1 MSETNDCTPFHSR
14 SDLLAK
20 QYHDPIIAM
29 FFPLYASRLK
39 TCRIQCDFE
48 QISIFQRRNFLLR
61 RRPFL
66 LSVTLGTFLAMT
78 SNANYRDWNSVTA
91 ILDKTVADHTIRA
104 ASVFLRSGEEI
115 FEKQFGTAQ
124 SNRSA
129 FLLGSITKPMAI
141 AAFMTLYDQGV
152 FGLDDLVM
160 KYLPEFQ
167 GKGRDQ
173 VTIRHLLTHTSG
185 LPDQLPDNNHWR
197 RSHASLK
204 QFSDQ
209 AILLTPRF
217 QPGSQYEYSS
227 MGILLAC
234 EIASRHTRLSIPD
247 FVESTILKPLQMKH
261 SCLGRKTL
269 DRADLIAVQ
278 TEFAAPE
285 AGGGDPTAKSWDWNS
300 DYWRDLGAPWGG
312 MHASAQDVALFLE
325 SFLQH
330 DGRILRPET
339 SRMMIRNHNPDSLP
353 SRGLGFDVGL
363 EELGFPRGSSIFG
376 HTGST
381 GTIAWADPKQD
392 RVCVILTSLPGAAI
406 KDHPRLLA
414 SQAFSKMT

>member
-1 MSETNDCTPFHSR
+1 VIK
-14 SDLLAK
+14 LVVGK
-20 QYHDPIIAM
+20 QYY
-29 FFPLYASRLK
+29 PLGKDSTAV
-39 TCRIQCDFE
+39 
-48 QISIFQRRNFLLR
+48 R

-66 LSVTLGTFLAMT
+66 LSITLGTLLTMK
-78 SNANYRDWNSVTA
+78 SNANQRDWNSVTA
-91 ILDKTVADHTIRA
+91 ILDTAVADNTIRA
-104 ASVFLRSGEEI
+104 ASVFLRVGDEI

-141 AAFMTLYDQGV
+141 AAVMTLYDRGV
-152 FGLDDLVM
+152 FDLDDPVV

-167 GKGRDQ
+167 GERRNQ
-173 VTIRHLLTHTSG
+173 ITIRHLLTHTSG

-204 QFSDQ
+204 QFADQ

-217 QPGSQYEYSS
+217 QPGTQYEYSS

-234 EIASRHTRLSIPD
+234 EMARRHTQQSIPD
-247 FVESTILKPLQMKH
+247 FVEAKVLQPLQMKD
-261 SCLGRKTL
+261 SCLGRKHL
-269 DRADLIAVQ
+269 DRNDLIAVQ

-312 MHASAQDVALFLE
+312 MHASARDVAMFLE
-325 SFLQH
+325 TFVRH

-339 SRMMIRNHNPDSLP
+339 SRLMIRNHNPDSLP

-381 GTIAWADPKQD
+381 GTIAWADPD
-392 RVCVILTSLPGAAI
+392 RDRICVILTSLPGAAI

-414 SQAFSKMT
+414 SEAFAHLAGLSEDR

>member
-1 MSETNDCTPFHSR
+1 VIK
-14 SDLLAK
+14 LVVGK
-20 QYHDPIIAM
+20 QYY
-29 FFPLYASRLK
+29 PLGKDSTAV
-39 TCRIQCDFE
+39 
-48 QISIFQRRNFLLR
+48 R

-66 LSVTLGTFLAMT
+66 LSITLGTLLTMK
-78 SNANYRDWNSVTA
+78 SNATQRDWNSVTA
-91 ILDKTVADHTIRA
+91 ILDTAVADNTIRA
-104 ASVFLRSGEEI
+104 ASVFLRVGDEI

-141 AAFMTLYDQGV
+141 AAVMTLYDRGV
-152 FGLDDLVM
+152 FDLDDPVV

-167 GKGRDQ
+167 GERRNQ

-204 QFSDQ
+204 QFADQ

-217 QPGSQYEYSS
+217 QPGTQYEYSS

-234 EIASRHTRLSIPD
+234 EMARRHTQQSIPD
-247 FVESTILKPLQMKH
+247 FVEAKILQPLQMND
-261 SCLGRKTL
+261 SCLGRKHL
-269 DRADLIAVQ
+269 DRNDLIAVQ

-312 MHASAQDVALFLE
+312 MHASARDVAMFLE
-325 SFLQH
+325 TFVRH

-339 SRMMIRNHNPDSLP
+339 SRLMIRNHNPDSLP

-381 GTIAWADPKQD
+381 GTIAWADPD
-392 RVCVILTSLPGAAI
+392 RDRICVILTSLPGAAI

-414 SQAFSKMT
+414 SEAFAHLAGLSEDR

>member
-1 MSETNDCTPFHSR
+1 MIK
-14 SDLLAK
+14 LVVGK
-20 QYHDPIIAM
+20 QYY
-29 FFPLYASRLK
+29 PLGKDSTAV
-39 TCRIQCDFE
+39 
-48 QISIFQRRNFLLR
+48 R

-66 LSVTLGTFLAMT
+66 LSITLGTLLTMK
-78 SNANYRDWNSVTA
+78 SNATQRDWNSVTA
-91 ILDKTVADHTIRA
+91 ILDTAVADNTIRA
-104 ASVFLRSGEEI
+104 ASVFLRVGDEI

-141 AAFMTLYDQGV
+141 AAVMTLYDRGV
-152 FGLDDLVM
+152 FDLDDPVV

-167 GKGRDQ
+167 GERRNQ
-173 VTIRHLLTHTSG
+173 ITIRHLLTHTSG

-204 QFSDQ
+204 QFADQ

-217 QPGSQYEYSS
+217 QPGTQYEYSS

-234 EIASRHTRLSIPD
+234 EMARRHTQQSIPD
-247 FVESTILKPLQMKH
+247 FVEAKILQPLQMND
-261 SCLGRKTL
+261 SCLGRKHL
-269 DRADLIAVQ
+269 DRNDLIAVQ

-312 MHASAQDVALFLE
+312 MHASARDVAMFLE
-325 SFLQH
+325 TFVRH

-339 SRMMIRNHNPDSLP
+339 SRLMIRNHNPDSLP

-381 GTIAWADPKQD
+381 GTIAWADPD
-392 RVCVILTSLPGAAI
+392 RDRICVILTSLPGAAI

-414 SQAFSKMT
+414 SEAFAHLAGLSEDR

>member
-1 MSETNDCTPFHSR
+1 MIK
-14 SDLLAK
+14 LVVGK
-20 QYHDPIIAM
+20 QYY
-29 FFPLYASRLK
+29 PLGKDSTAV
-39 TCRIQCDFE
+39 
-48 QISIFQRRNFLLR
+48 R

-66 LSVTLGTFLAMT
+66 LSITLGTLLTMK
-78 SNANYRDWNSVTA
+78 SNANQRDWNSVTA
-91 ILDKTVADHTIRA
+91 ILDKAVADNTIRA
-104 ASVFLRSGEEI
+104 ASVFLRVGDEI

-141 AAFMTLYDQGV
+141 AAVMTLYDRGV
-152 FGLDDLVM
+152 FDLDDPVV

-167 GKGRDQ
+167 GERRNQ

-204 QFSDQ
+204 QFADQ

-217 QPGSQYEYSS
+217 QPGTQYEYSS

-234 EIASRHTRLSIPD
+234 EMARRHTQQSIPD
-247 FVESTILKPLQMKH
+247 FVEAKVLQPLQMKD
-261 SCLGRKTL
+261 SCLGRKHL
-269 DRADLIAVQ
+269 DRNDLIAVQ

-312 MHASAQDVALFLE
+312 MHASARDVAMFLE
-325 SFLQH
+325 TFVRH

-339 SRMMIRNHNPDSLP
+339 TRLMIRNHNPDSLP

-381 GTIAWADPKQD
+381 GTIAWADPD
-392 RVCVILTSLPGAAI
+392 RDRICVILTSLPGAAI

-414 SQAFSKMT
+414 SEAFAHLAGLSEDR

>member
-1 MSETNDCTPFHSR
+1 MIK
-14 SDLLAK
+14 LVVGK
-20 QYHDPIIAM
+20 QYY
-29 FFPLYASRLK
+29 PLGKDSTAV
-39 TCRIQCDFE
+39 
-48 QISIFQRRNFLLR
+48 R

-66 LSVTLGTFLAMT
+66 LSITLGTLLTMK
-78 SNANYRDWNSVTA
+78 SNANQRDWNSVTA
-91 ILDKTVADHTIRA
+91 ILDTAVADNTIRA
-104 ASVFLRSGEEI
+104 ASVFLRVGDEI

-141 AAFMTLYDQGV
+141 AAVMTLYDRGV
-152 FGLDDLVM
+152 FDLDDPVV

-167 GKGRDQ
+167 GERRNQ

-204 QFSDQ
+204 QFADQ

-217 QPGSQYEYSS
+217 QPGTQYEYSS

-234 EIASRHTRLSIPD
+234 EMARRHTQQSIPD
-247 FVESTILKPLQMKH
+247 FVEAKILQPLQMND
-261 SCLGRKTL
+261 SCLGRKHL
-269 DRADLIAVQ
+269 DRNDLIAVQ

-312 MHASAQDVALFLE
+312 MHASARDVAMFLE
-325 SFLQH
+325 TFVRH

-339 SRMMIRNHNPDSLP
+339 SRLMIRNHNPDSLP

-363 EELGFPRGSSIFG
+363 EEIGFPRGSSIFG

-381 GTIAWADPKQD
+381 GTIAWADPD
-392 RVCVILTSLPGAAI
+392 RDRICVILTSLPGAAI

-414 SQAFSKMT
+414 SEAFAHLAGLSEDR

>member
-1 MSETNDCTPFHSR
+1 MIK
-14 SDLLAK
+14 LVVGK
-20 QYHDPIIAM
+20 QYY
-29 FFPLYASRLK
+29 PLGKDSTAV
-39 TCRIQCDFE
+39 
-48 QISIFQRRNFLLR
+48 R

-66 LSVTLGTFLAMT
+66 LSITLGTLLTMK
-78 SNANYRDWNSVTA
+78 SNANQRDWNSVTA
-91 ILDKTVADHTIRA
+91 ILDTAVADNTIRA
-104 ASVFLRSGEEI
+104 ASVFLRVGDEI

-141 AAFMTLYDQGV
+141 AAVMTLYDRGV
-152 FGLDDLVM
+152 FDLDDPVV

-167 GKGRDQ
+167 GERRNQ
-173 VTIRHLLTHTSG
+173 ITIRHLLTHTSG

-204 QFSDQ
+204 QFADQ

-217 QPGSQYEYSS
+217 QPGTQYEYSS

-234 EIASRHTRLSIPD
+234 EMARRHTQQSIPD
-247 FVESTILKPLQMKH
+247 FVEAKILQPLQMND
-261 SCLGRKTL
+261 SCLGRKHL
-269 DRADLIAVQ
+269 DRNDLIAVQ

-312 MHASAQDVALFLE
+312 MHASARDVAMFLE
-325 SFLQH
+325 TFVRH

-339 SRMMIRNHNPDSLP
+339 SRLMIRNHNPDSLP

-381 GTIAWADPKQD
+381 GTIAWADPD
-392 RVCVILTSLPGAAI
+392 RDRICVILTSLPGAAI

-414 SQAFSKMT
+414 SEAFAHLAGLSEDR

>member
-1 MSETNDCTPFHSR
+1 MIK
-14 SDLLAK
+14 LVVGK
-20 QYHDPIIAM
+20 QYY
-29 FFPLYASRLK
+29 PLGKDSTAV
-39 TCRIQCDFE
+39 
-48 QISIFQRRNFLLR
+48 R

-66 LSVTLGTFLAMT
+66 LSITLGTLLTMK
-78 SNANYRDWNSVTA
+78 SNATQRDWNSVTA
-91 ILDKTVADHTIRA
+91 ILDTAVADNTIRA
-104 ASVFLRSGEEI
+104 ASVFLRVGDEI

-141 AAFMTLYDQGV
+141 AAVMTLYDRGV
-152 FGLDDLVM
+152 FDLDDPVV

-167 GKGRDQ
+167 GERRNQ
-173 VTIRHLLTHTSG
+173 ITIRHLLTHTSG

-204 QFSDQ
+204 QFADQ

-217 QPGSQYEYSS
+217 QPGTQYEYSS

-234 EIASRHTRLSIPD
+234 EMARRHTQQSIPD
-247 FVESTILKPLQMKH
+247 FVEAKILQPLQMND
-261 SCLGRKTL
+261 SCLGRKHL
-269 DRADLIAVQ
+269 DRNDLIAVQ

-312 MHASAQDVALFLE
+312 MHASARDVAMFLE
-325 SFLQH
+325 TFVRH

-339 SRMMIRNHNPDSLP
+339 SRLMIRNHNPDSLP

-363 EELGFPRGSSIFG
+363 EEIGFPRGSSIFG

-381 GTIAWADPKQD
+381 GTIAWADPD
-392 RVCVILTSLPGAAI
+392 RDRICVILTSLPGAAI

-414 SQAFSKMT
+414 SEAFAHLAGLSEDR

>member
-1 MSETNDCTPFHSR
+1 VIK
-14 SDLLAK
+14 LVVGK
-20 QYHDPIIAM
+20 QYY
-29 FFPLYASRLK
+29 PLGKDSTAV
-39 TCRIQCDFE
+39 
-48 QISIFQRRNFLLR
+48 R

-66 LSVTLGTFLAMT
+66 LSITLGTLLTMK
-78 SNANYRDWNSVTA
+78 SNATQRDWNSVTA
-91 ILDKTVADHTIRA
+91 ILDTAVADNTIRA
-104 ASVFLRSGEEI
+104 ASVFLRVGDEI

-141 AAFMTLYDQGV
+141 AAVMTLYDRGV
-152 FGLDDLVM
+152 FDLDDPVV

-167 GKGRDQ
+167 GERRNQ
-173 VTIRHLLTHTSG
+173 ITIRHLLTHTSG

-204 QFSDQ
+204 QFADQ

-217 QPGSQYEYSS
+217 QPGTQYEYSS

-234 EIASRHTRLSIPD
+234 EMARRHTQQSIPD
-247 FVESTILKPLQMKH
+247 FVEAKILQPLQMKD
-261 SCLGRKTL
+261 SCLGRKHL
-269 DRADLIAVQ
+269 DRNDLIAVQ

-312 MHASAQDVALFLE
+312 MHASARDVAMFLE
-325 SFLQH
+325 TFVRH

-339 SRMMIRNHNPDSLP
+339 SRLMIRNHNPDSLP

-363 EELGFPRGSSIFG
+363 EEIGFPRGSSIFG

-381 GTIAWADPKQD
+381 GTIAWADPD
-392 RVCVILTSLPGAAI
+392 RDRICVILTSLPGAAI

-414 SQAFSKMT
+414 SEAFAHLAGLSEDR

>member
-1 MSETNDCTPFHSR
+1 MIK
-14 SDLLAK
+14 LVVGK
-20 QYHDPIIAM
+20 QYY
-29 FFPLYASRLK
+29 PLGKDSTAV
-39 TCRIQCDFE
+39 
-48 QISIFQRRNFLLR
+48 R

-66 LSVTLGTFLAMT
+66 LSITLGTLLTMK
-78 SNANYRDWNSVTA
+78 SNATQRDWNSVTA
-91 ILDKTVADHTIRA
+91 ILDTAVADNTIRA
-104 ASVFLRSGEEI
+104 ASVFLRVGDEI

-141 AAFMTLYDQGV
+141 AAVMTLYDRGV
-152 FGLDDLVM
+152 FDLDDPVV

-167 GKGRDQ
+167 GERRNQ
-173 VTIRHLLTHTSG
+173 ITIRHLLTHTSG

-204 QFSDQ
+204 QFADQ

-217 QPGSQYEYSS
+217 QPGTQYEYSS

-234 EIASRHTRLSIPD
+234 EMARRHTQQSIPD
-247 FVESTILKPLQMKH
+247 FVEAKVLQPLQMKD
-261 SCLGRKTL
+261 SCLGRKHL
-269 DRADLIAVQ
+269 DRNDLIAVQ

-312 MHASAQDVALFLE
+312 MHASARDVAMFLE
-325 SFLQH
+325 TFVRH

-339 SRMMIRNHNPDSLP
+339 SRLMIRNHNPDSLP

-363 EELGFPRGSSIFG
+363 EEIGFPRGSSIFG

-381 GTIAWADPKQD
+381 GTIAWADPD
-392 RVCVILTSLPGAAI
+392 RDRICVILTSLPGAAI

-414 SQAFSKMT
+414 SEAFAHLAGLSEDR

>member
-1 MSETNDCTPFHSR
+1 MIK
-14 SDLLAK
+14 LVVGK
-20 QYHDPIIAM
+20 QYY
-29 FFPLYASRLK
+29 PLGKDSTAV
-39 TCRIQCDFE
+39 
-48 QISIFQRRNFLLR
+48 R

-66 LSVTLGTFLAMT
+66 LSITLGTLLTMK
-78 SNANYRDWNSVTA
+78 SNATQRDWNSVTA
-91 ILDKTVADHTIRA
+91 ILDTAVADNTIRA
-104 ASVFLRSGEEI
+104 ASVFLRVGDEI

-141 AAFMTLYDQGV
+141 AAVMTLYDRGV
-152 FGLDDLVM
+152 FDLDDPVV

-167 GKGRDQ
+167 GERRNQ

-204 QFSDQ
+204 QFADQ

-217 QPGSQYEYSS
+217 QPGTQYEYSS

-234 EIASRHTRLSIPD
+234 EMARRHTQQSIPD
-247 FVESTILKPLQMKH
+247 FVEAKILQPLQMND
-261 SCLGRKTL
+261 SCLGRKHL
-269 DRADLIAVQ
+269 DRNDLIAVQ

-312 MHASAQDVALFLE
+312 MHASARDVAMFLE
-325 SFLQH
+325 TFVRH

-339 SRMMIRNHNPDSLP
+339 SRLMIRNHNPDSLP

-381 GTIAWADPKQD
+381 GTIAWADPD
-392 RVCVILTSLPGAAI
+392 RDRICVILTSLPGAAI

-414 SQAFSKMT
+414 SEAFAHLAGLSEDR

>member
-1 MSETNDCTPFHSR
+1 VIK
-14 SDLLAK
+14 LVVGK
-20 QYHDPIIAM
+20 QYY
-29 FFPLYASRLK
+29 PLGKDSTAV
-39 TCRIQCDFE
+39 
-48 QISIFQRRNFLLR
+48 R

-66 LSVTLGTFLAMT
+66 LSITLGTLLTMK
-78 SNANYRDWNSVTA
+78 SNATQRDWNSVTA
-91 ILDKTVADHTIRA
+91 ILDTAVADNTIRA
-104 ASVFLRSGEEI
+104 ASVFLRVGDEI

-141 AAFMTLYDQGV
+141 AAVMTLYDRGV
-152 FGLDDLVM
+152 FDLDDPVV

-167 GKGRDQ
+167 GERRNQ
-173 VTIRHLLTHTSG
+173 ITIRHLLTHTSG

-204 QFSDQ
+204 QFADQ

-217 QPGSQYEYSS
+217 QPGTQYEYSS

-234 EIASRHTRLSIPD
+234 EMARRHTQQSIPD
-247 FVESTILKPLQMKH
+247 FVEAKVLQPLQMKD
-261 SCLGRKTL
+261 SCLGRKHL
-269 DRADLIAVQ
+269 DRNDLIAVQ

-312 MHASAQDVALFLE
+312 MHASARDVAMFLE
-325 SFLQH
+325 TFVRH

-339 SRMMIRNHNPDSLP
+339 SRLMIRNHNPDSLP

-363 EELGFPRGSSIFG
+363 EEIGFPRGSSIFG

-381 GTIAWADPKQD
+381 GTIAWADPD
-392 RVCVILTSLPGAAI
+392 RDRICVILTSLPGAAI

-414 SQAFSKMT
+414 SEAFAHLAGLSEDR

>member
-1 MSETNDCTPFHSR
+1 LAVRKQDHP
-14 SDLLAK
+14 LAK
-20 QYHDPIIAM
+20 DSTVVH
-29 FFPLYASRLK
+29 
-39 TCRIQCDFE
+39 
-48 QISIFQRRNFLLR
+48 

-66 LSVTLGTFLAMT
+66 LSVTLGTLIAMK
-78 SNANYRDWNSVTA
+78 SNANFRDWNSVTA

-152 FGLDDLVM
+152 FGLDDPVM

-167 GKGRDQ
+167 GERRDQ

-234 EIASRHTRLSIPD
+234 EIASRFTQQSIPD
-247 FVESTILKPLQMKH
+247 FVESTILQPLQMKH
-261 SCLGRKTL
+261 SCLGRHHL
-269 DRADLIAVQ
+269 DRDDLIAVQ

-312 MHASAQDVALFLE
+312 MHASARDVALFLE
-325 SFLQH
+325 TFIRH

>member
-1 MSETNDCTPFHSR
+1 MIK
-14 SDLLAK
+14 LVVGK
-20 QYHDPIIAM
+20 QYY
-29 FFPLYASRLK
+29 PLGKDSTAV
-39 TCRIQCDFE
+39 
-48 QISIFQRRNFLLR
+48 R

-66 LSVTLGTFLAMT
+66 LSITLGTLLTMK
-78 SNANYRDWNSVTA
+78 SNATQRDWNSVTA
-91 ILDKTVADHTIRA
+91 ILDTAVADNTIRA
-104 ASVFLRSGEEI
+104 ASVFLRVGDEI

-141 AAFMTLYDQGV
+141 AAVMTLYDRGV
-152 FGLDDLVM
+152 FDLDDPVV

-167 GKGRDQ
+167 GERRNQ
-173 VTIRHLLTHTSG
+173 ITIRHLLTHTSG

-204 QFSDQ
+204 QFADQ

-217 QPGSQYEYSS
+217 QPGTQYEYSS

-234 EIASRHTRLSIPD
+234 EMARRHTQQSIPD
-247 FVESTILKPLQMKH
+247 FVEAKILQPLQMKD
-261 SCLGRKTL
+261 SCLGRKHL
-269 DRADLIAVQ
+269 DRNDLIAVQ

-312 MHASAQDVALFLE
+312 MHASARDVAMFLE
-325 SFLQH
+325 TFVRH

-339 SRMMIRNHNPDSLP
+339 SRLMIRNHNPDSLP

-381 GTIAWADPKQD
+381 GTIAWADPD
-392 RVCVILTSLPGAAI
+392 RDRICVILTSLPGAAI

-414 SQAFSKMT
+414 SEAFAHLAGLSEDR

>member
-1 MSETNDCTPFHSR
+1 VIK
-14 SDLLAK
+14 LVVGK
-20 QYHDPIIAM
+20 QYY
-29 FFPLYASRLK
+29 PLGKDSTAV
-39 TCRIQCDFE
+39 
-48 QISIFQRRNFLLR
+48 R

-66 LSVTLGTFLAMT
+66 LSITLGTLLTMK
-78 SNANYRDWNSVTA
+78 SNATQRDWNSVTA
-91 ILDKTVADHTIRA
+91 ILDTAVADNTIRA
-104 ASVFLRSGEEI
+104 ASVFLRVGDEI

-141 AAFMTLYDQGV
+141 AAVMTLYDRGV
-152 FGLDDLVM
+152 FDLDDPVV

-167 GKGRDQ
+167 GERRNQ
-173 VTIRHLLTHTSG
+173 ITIRHLLTHTSG

-204 QFSDQ
+204 QFADQ

-217 QPGSQYEYSS
+217 QPGTQYEYSS

-234 EIASRHTRLSIPD
+234 EMARRHTQQSIPD
-247 FVESTILKPLQMKH
+247 FVEAKILQPLQMND
-261 SCLGRKTL
+261 SCLGRKHL
-269 DRADLIAVQ
+269 DRNDLIAVQ

-312 MHASAQDVALFLE
+312 MHASARDVAMFLE
-325 SFLQH
+325 TFVRH

-339 SRMMIRNHNPDSLP
+339 SRLMIRNHNPDSLP

-381 GTIAWADPKQD
+381 GTIAWADPD
-392 RVCVILTSLPGAAI
+392 RDRICVILTSLPGAAI

-414 SQAFSKMT
+414 SEAFAHLAGLSEDR

>member
-1 MSETNDCTPFHSR
+1 MIK
-14 SDLLAK
+14 LVVGK
-20 QYHDPIIAM
+20 QYY
-29 FFPLYASRLK
+29 PLGKDSTAV
-39 TCRIQCDFE
+39 
-48 QISIFQRRNFLLR
+48 R

-66 LSVTLGTFLAMT
+66 LSITLGTLLTMK
-78 SNANYRDWNSVTA
+78 SNATQRDWNSVTA
-91 ILDKTVADHTIRA
+91 ILDTAVADNTIRA
-104 ASVFLRSGEEI
+104 ASVFLRVGDEI

-141 AAFMTLYDQGV
+141 AAVMTLYDRGV
-152 FGLDDLVM
+152 FDLDDPVV

-167 GKGRDQ
+167 GERRNQ
-173 VTIRHLLTHTSG
+173 ITIRHLLTHTSG

-204 QFSDQ
+204 QFADQ

-217 QPGSQYEYSS
+217 QPGTQYEYSS

-234 EIASRHTRLSIPD
+234 EMARRHTQQSIPD
-247 FVESTILKPLQMKH
+247 FVEAKVLQPLQMKD
-261 SCLGRKTL
+261 SCLGRKHL
-269 DRADLIAVQ
+269 DRNDLIAVQ

-312 MHASAQDVALFLE
+312 MHASARDVAMFLE
-325 SFLQH
+325 TFVRH

-339 SRMMIRNHNPDSLP
+339 SRLMIRNHNPDSLP

-381 GTIAWADPKQD
+381 GTIAWADPD
-392 RVCVILTSLPGAAI
+392 RDRICVILTSLPGAAI

-414 SQAFSKMT
+414 SEAFAHLAGLSEDR

>member
-1 MSETNDCTPFHSR
+1 MIK
-14 SDLLAK
+14 LVVGK
-20 QYHDPIIAM
+20 QYY
-29 FFPLYASRLK
+29 PLGKDSTAV
-39 TCRIQCDFE
+39 
-48 QISIFQRRNFLLR
+48 R

-66 LSVTLGTFLAMT
+66 LSITLGTLLTMK
-78 SNANYRDWNSVTA
+78 SNANQRDWNSVTA
-91 ILDKTVADHTIRA
+91 ILDTAVADNTIRA
-104 ASVFLRSGEEI
+104 ASVFLRVGDEI

-141 AAFMTLYDQGV
+141 AAVMTLYDRGV
-152 FGLDDLVM
+152 FDLDDPVV

-167 GKGRDQ
+167 GERRNQ
-173 VTIRHLLTHTSG
+173 ITIRHLLTHTSG

-204 QFSDQ
+204 QFADQ

-217 QPGSQYEYSS
+217 QPGTQYEYSS

-234 EIASRHTRLSIPD
+234 EMARRHTQQSIPD
-247 FVESTILKPLQMKH
+247 FVEAKVLQPLQMKD
-261 SCLGRKTL
+261 SCLGRKHL
-269 DRADLIAVQ
+269 DRNDLIAVQ

-312 MHASAQDVALFLE
+312 MHASARDVAMFLE
-325 SFLQH
+325 TFVRH

-339 SRMMIRNHNPDSLP
+339 SRLMIRNHNPDSLP

-363 EELGFPRGSSIFG
+363 EEIGFPRGSSIFG

-381 GTIAWADPKQD
+381 GTIAWADPD
-392 RVCVILTSLPGAAI
+392 RDRICVILTSLPGAAI

-414 SQAFSKMT
+414 SEAFAHLAGLSEDR

>member
-1 MSETNDCTPFHSR
+1 VIK
-14 SDLLAK
+14 LVVGK
-20 QYHDPIIAM
+20 QYY
-29 FFPLYASRLK
+29 PLGKDSTAV
-39 TCRIQCDFE
+39 
-48 QISIFQRRNFLLR
+48 R

-66 LSVTLGTFLAMT
+66 LSITLGTLLTMK
-78 SNANYRDWNSVTA
+78 SNANQRDWNSVTA
-91 ILDKTVADHTIRA
+91 ILDTAVADNTIRA
-104 ASVFLRSGEEI
+104 ASVFLRVGDEI

-141 AAFMTLYDQGV
+141 AAVMTLYDRGV
-152 FGLDDLVM
+152 FDLDDPVV

-167 GKGRDQ
+167 GERRNQ

-204 QFSDQ
+204 QFADQ

-217 QPGSQYEYSS
+217 QPGTQYEYSS

-234 EIASRHTRLSIPD
+234 EMARRHTQQSIPD
-247 FVESTILKPLQMKH
+247 FVEAKILQPLQMND
-261 SCLGRKTL
+261 SCLGRKHL
-269 DRADLIAVQ
+269 DRNDLIAVQ

-312 MHASAQDVALFLE
+312 MHASARDVAMFLE
-325 SFLQH
+325 TFVRH

-339 SRMMIRNHNPDSLP
+339 SRLMIRNHNPDSLP

-363 EELGFPRGSSIFG
+363 EEIGFPRGSSIFG

-381 GTIAWADPKQD
+381 GTIAWADPD
-392 RVCVILTSLPGAAI
+392 RDRICVILTSLPGAAI

-414 SQAFSKMT
+414 SEAFAHLAGLSEDR

>member
-1 MSETNDCTPFHSR
+1 MIK
-14 SDLLAK
+14 LVVGK
-20 QYHDPIIAM
+20 QYY
-29 FFPLYASRLK
+29 PLGKDSTAV
-39 TCRIQCDFE
+39 
-48 QISIFQRRNFLLR
+48 R

-66 LSVTLGTFLAMT
+66 LSITLGTLLTMK
-78 SNANYRDWNSVTA
+78 SNATQRDWNSVTA
-91 ILDKTVADHTIRA
+91 ILDTAVADNTIRA
-104 ASVFLRSGEEI
+104 ASVFLRVGDEI

-141 AAFMTLYDQGV
+141 AAVMTLYDRGV
-152 FGLDDLVM
+152 FDLDDPVV

-167 GKGRDQ
+167 GERRNQ

-204 QFSDQ
+204 QFADQ

-217 QPGSQYEYSS
+217 QPGTQYEYSS

-234 EIASRHTRLSIPD
+234 EMARRHTQQSIPD
-247 FVESTILKPLQMKH
+247 FVEAKILQPLQMND
-261 SCLGRKTL
+261 SCLGRKHL
-269 DRADLIAVQ
+269 DRNDLIAVQ

-312 MHASAQDVALFLE
+312 MHASARDVAMFLE
-325 SFLQH
+325 TFVRH

-339 SRMMIRNHNPDSLP
+339 SRLMIRNHNPDSLP

-363 EELGFPRGSSIFG
+363 EEIGFPRGSSIFG

-381 GTIAWADPKQD
+381 GTIAWADPD
-392 RVCVILTSLPGAAI
+392 RDRICVILTSLPGAAI

-414 SQAFSKMT
+414 SEAFAHLAGLSEDR

>member
-1 MSETNDCTPFHSR
+1 MIK
-14 SDLLAK
+14 LVVGK
-20 QYHDPIIAM
+20 QYY
-29 FFPLYASRLK
+29 PLGKDSTAV
-39 TCRIQCDFE
+39 
-48 QISIFQRRNFLLR
+48 R

-66 LSVTLGTFLAMT
+66 LSITLGTLLTMK
-78 SNANYRDWNSVTA
+78 SNANQRDWNSVTA
-91 ILDKTVADHTIRA
+91 ILDKAVADNTIRA
-104 ASVFLRSGEEI
+104 ASVFLRVGDEI

-141 AAFMTLYDQGV
+141 AAVMTLYDRGV
-152 FGLDDLVM
+152 FDLDDPVV

-167 GKGRDQ
+167 GERRNQ

-204 QFSDQ
+204 QFADQ

-217 QPGSQYEYSS
+217 QPGTQYEYSS

-234 EIASRHTRLSIPD
+234 EMARRHTQQSIPD
-247 FVESTILKPLQMKH
+247 FVEAKVLQPLQMKD
-261 SCLGRKTL
+261 SCLGRKHL
-269 DRADLIAVQ
+269 DRNDLIAVQ

-312 MHASAQDVALFLE
+312 MHASARDVALFLE
-325 SFLQH
+325 TFVRH

-339 SRMMIRNHNPDSLP
+339 TRLMIRNHNPDSLP

-381 GTIAWADPKQD
+381 GTIAWADPD
-392 RVCVILTSLPGAAI
+392 RDRICVILTSLPGAAI

-414 SQAFSKMT
+414 SEAFAHLAGLSEDR

>member
-1 MSETNDCTPFHSR
+1 MIK
-14 SDLLAK
+14 LVVGK
-20 QYHDPIIAM
+20 QYY
-29 FFPLYASRLK
+29 PLGKDSTAV
-39 TCRIQCDFE
+39 
-48 QISIFQRRNFLLR
+48 R

-66 LSVTLGTFLAMT
+66 LSITLGTLLTMK
-78 SNANYRDWNSVTA
+78 SNATQRDWNSVTA
-91 ILDKTVADHTIRA
+91 ILDTAVADNTIRA
-104 ASVFLRSGEEI
+104 ASVFLRVGDEI

-141 AAFMTLYDQGV
+141 AAVMTLYDRGV
-152 FGLDDLVM
+152 FDLDDPVV

-167 GKGRDQ
+167 GERRNQ
-173 VTIRHLLTHTSG
+173 ITIRHLLTHTSG

-204 QFSDQ
+204 QFADQ

-217 QPGSQYEYSS
+217 QPGTQYEYSS

-234 EIASRHTRLSIPD
+234 EMARRHTQQSIPD
-247 FVESTILKPLQMKH
+247 FVEAKILQPLQMND
-261 SCLGRKTL
+261 SCLGRKHL
-269 DRADLIAVQ
+269 DRNDLIAVQ

-312 MHASAQDVALFLE
+312 MHASARDVAMFLE
-325 SFLQH
+325 TFVRH

-339 SRMMIRNHNPDSLP
+339 SRLMIRNHNPDSLP

-381 GTIAWADPKQD
+381 GTIAWADPD
-392 RVCVILTSLPGAAI
+392 RDRICVILTSLPGAAI

-414 SQAFSKMT
+414 SQAFAHLVGLNEDR

>member
-1 MSETNDCTPFHSR
+1 MIK
-14 SDLLAK
+14 LVVGK
-20 QYHDPIIAM
+20 QYY
-29 FFPLYASRLK
+29 PLGKDSTAV
-39 TCRIQCDFE
+39 
-48 QISIFQRRNFLLR
+48 R

-66 LSVTLGTFLAMT
+66 LSITLGTLLTMK
-78 SNANYRDWNSVTA
+78 SNATQRDWNSVTA
-91 ILDKTVADHTIRA
+91 ILDTAVADNTIRA
-104 ASVFLRSGEEI
+104 ASVFLRVGDEI

-141 AAFMTLYDQGV
+141 AAVMTLYDRGV
-152 FGLDDLVM
+152 FDLDDPVV

-167 GKGRDQ
+167 GERRNQ
-173 VTIRHLLTHTSG
+173 ITIRHLLTHTSG

-204 QFSDQ
+204 QFADQ

-217 QPGSQYEYSS
+217 QPGTQYEYSS

-234 EIASRHTRLSIPD
+234 EMARRHTQQSIPD
-247 FVESTILKPLQMKH
+247 FVEAKILQPLQMKD
-261 SCLGRKTL
+261 SCLGRKHL
-269 DRADLIAVQ
+269 DRNDLIAVQ

-312 MHASAQDVALFLE
+312 MHASARDVAMFLE
-325 SFLQH
+325 TFVRH

-339 SRMMIRNHNPDSLP
+339 SRLMIRNHNPDSLP

-363 EELGFPRGSSIFG
+363 EEIGFPRGSSIFG

-381 GTIAWADPKQD
+381 GTIAWADPD
-392 RVCVILTSLPGAAI
+392 RDRICVILTSLPGAAI

-414 SQAFSKMT
+414 SEAFAHLAGLSEDR

>member
-1 MSETNDCTPFHSR
+1 MIK
-14 SDLLAK
+14 LVVGK
-20 QYHDPIIAM
+20 QYY
-29 FFPLYASRLK
+29 PLGKDSTAV
-39 TCRIQCDFE
+39 
-48 QISIFQRRNFLLR
+48 R

-66 LSVTLGTFLAMT
+66 LSITLGTLLTMK
-78 SNANYRDWNSVTA
+78 SNANQRDWNSVTA
-91 ILDKTVADHTIRA
+91 ILDTAVADNTIRA
-104 ASVFLRSGEEI
+104 ASVFLRVGDEI

-141 AAFMTLYDQGV
+141 AAVMTLYDRGV
-152 FGLDDLVM
+152 FDLDDPVV

-167 GKGRDQ
+167 GERRNQ
-173 VTIRHLLTHTSG
+173 ITIRHLLTHTSG

-204 QFSDQ
+204 QFADQ

-217 QPGSQYEYSS
+217 QPGTQYEYSS

-234 EIASRHTRLSIPD
+234 EMARRHTQQSIPD
-247 FVESTILKPLQMKH
+247 FVEAKILQPLQMND
-261 SCLGRKTL
+261 SCLGRKHL
-269 DRADLIAVQ
+269 DRNDLIAVQ

-312 MHASAQDVALFLE
+312 MHASARDVAMFLE
-325 SFLQH
+325 TFVRH

-339 SRMMIRNHNPDSLP
+339 SRLMIRNHNPDSLP

-363 EELGFPRGSSIFG
+363 EEIGFPRGSSIFG

-381 GTIAWADPKQD
+381 GTIAWADPD
-392 RVCVILTSLPGAAI
+392 RDRICVILTSLPGAAI

-414 SQAFSKMT
+414 SEAFAHLAGLSEDR

>member
-1 MSETNDCTPFHSR
+1 VIK
-14 SDLLAK
+14 LVVGK
-20 QYHDPIIAM
+20 QYY
-29 FFPLYASRLK
+29 PLGKDSTAV
-39 TCRIQCDFE
+39 
-48 QISIFQRRNFLLR
+48 R

-66 LSVTLGTFLAMT
+66 LSITLGTLLTMK
-78 SNANYRDWNSVTA
+78 SNANQRDWNSVTA
-91 ILDKTVADHTIRA
+91 ILDTAVADNTIRA
-104 ASVFLRSGEEI
+104 ASVFLRVGDEI

-141 AAFMTLYDQGV
+141 AAVMTLYDRGV
-152 FGLDDLVM
+152 FDLDDPVV

-167 GKGRDQ
+167 GERRNQ
-173 VTIRHLLTHTSG
+173 ITIRHLLTHTSG

-204 QFSDQ
+204 QFADQ

-217 QPGSQYEYSS
+217 QPGTQYEYSS

-234 EIASRHTRLSIPD
+234 EMARRHTQQSIPD
-247 FVESTILKPLQMKH
+247 FVEAKILQPLQMND
-261 SCLGRKTL
+261 SCLGRKHL
-269 DRADLIAVQ
+269 DRNDLIAVQ

-312 MHASAQDVALFLE
+312 MHASARDVAMFLE
-325 SFLQH
+325 TFVRH

-339 SRMMIRNHNPDSLP
+339 SRLMIRNHNPDSLP

-363 EELGFPRGSSIFG
+363 EEIGFPRGSSIFG

-381 GTIAWADPKQD
+381 GTIAWADPD
-392 RVCVILTSLPGAAI
+392 RDRICVILTSLPGAAI

-414 SQAFSKMT
+414 SEAFAHLAGLSEDR

>member
-1 MSETNDCTPFHSR
+1 MIK
-14 SDLLAK
+14 LVVGK
-20 QYHDPIIAM
+20 QYY
-29 FFPLYASRLK
+29 PLGKDSTAV
-39 TCRIQCDFE
+39 
-48 QISIFQRRNFLLR
+48 R

-66 LSVTLGTFLAMT
+66 LSITLGTLLTMK
-78 SNANYRDWNSVTA
+78 SNANQRDWNSVTA
-91 ILDKTVADHTIRA
+91 ILDTAVADNTIRA
-104 ASVFLRSGEEI
+104 ASVFLRVGDEI

-141 AAFMTLYDQGV
+141 AAVMTLYDRGV
-152 FGLDDLVM
+152 FDLDDPVV

-167 GKGRDQ
+167 GERRNQ

-204 QFSDQ
+204 QFADQ

-217 QPGSQYEYSS
+217 QPGTQYEYSS

-234 EIASRHTRLSIPD
+234 EMARRHTQQSIPD
-247 FVESTILKPLQMKH
+247 FVEAKILQPLQMND
-261 SCLGRKTL
+261 SCLGRKHL
-269 DRADLIAVQ
+269 DRNDLIAVQ

-312 MHASAQDVALFLE
+312 MHASARDVAMFLE
-325 SFLQH
+325 TFVRH

-339 SRMMIRNHNPDSLP
+339 SRLMIRNHNPDSLP

-381 GTIAWADPKQD
+381 GTIAWADPD
-392 RVCVILTSLPGAAI
+392 RDRICVILTSLPGAAI

-414 SQAFSKMT
+414 SEAFAHLAGLSEDR